1 MLCNKELS
9 TKILSL
15 YGFLITV
22 IFRSYPLSI
31 NPTKWSNTL
40 KQFIGEL
47 LTNCISVF
55 DHFVGWR
62 LKGKSNIYGNF
73 LWGSLSDSHNR
84 SWSYEFHHLKTGETL
99 GETVCYYPFLYNAF
113 LKDCIEIKIKLNF
126 YYHTS
131 LWCLKGFM
139 KTFKAFT
146 EPFETPQEDT
156 TRSVKI
162 KI

>member
-40 KQFIGEL
+40 KQSSANCWQIVL
-47 LTNCISVF
+47 VCLTILW
-55 DHFVGWR
+55 DWR